1 MSSYEII
8 DIVLTVISLIL
19 TALIP
24 LIIFIKEKQPHKSF
38 TGSGLFS
45 LAKSKEITAMVVPLI
60 TYILT
65 RILLSVSG
73 DLKEISWE
81 F

>member
-24 LIIFIKEKQPHKSF
+24 LIIFIKEK
-38 TGSGLFS
+38 
-45 LAKSKEITAMVVPLI
+45 
-60 TYILT
+60 
-65 RILLSVSG
+65 
-73 DLKEISWE
+73 
-81 F
+81 